1 MDERDPVDNYGGYG
15 FRFRTGNRI
24 SFSESAAPSGPL
36 RKIVTKGSV
45 SFHHPDGTLH
55 HLTYTADENGY
66 RPVSDMIPT
75 PYPLLP
81 WQVTVQQLR
90 FPPPYLFSA
99 SSPFLPWQVEQV
111 RSLHLLLPLPLSC
124 GTDPFPTPSSPP
136 SSLFKW
142 SASPRESAACRSW
155 PTPGPPSPPRAKSS
169 PSSDLL

>member
-1 MDERDPVDNYGGYG
+1 MKIALLMTFCFGCAVAAPQFAPATPAPTPVPILMDERDPVDNYGGYG

-81 WQVTVQQLR
+81 WQV
-90 FPPPYLFSA
+90 
-99 SSPFLPWQVEQV
+99 EQV
-111 RSLHLLLPLPLSC
+111 R
-124 GTDPFPTPSSPP
+124 F
-136 SSLFKW
+136 
-142 SASPRESAACRSW
+142 AERERRLQELADARAALAAQS
-155 PTPGPPSPPRAKSS
+155 
-169 PSSDLL
+169 